1 MQMEERVAAR
11 LQQEWDGARK
21 SDEASAY
28 IRGVEDGEQSS
39 KIDDLWDGGIE
50 DYSERELSPGCTV
63 TAVFC
68 SGERWK
74 GGTGSCCTL
83 LAGDVTR
90 KETLDP
96 GRGV

>member
-50 DYSERELSPGCTV
+50 DYSERESW
-63 TAVFC
+63 A
-68 SGERWK
+68 
-74 GGTGSCCTL
+74 
-83 LAGDVTR
+83 
-90 KETLDP
+90 
-96 GRGV
+96 RGAR